1 MPSGGR
7 CDGECRNLAPR
18 SDLADAEALA
28 VPAPDG
34 RTIALFFTDGAY
46 HATDNQCRHLGFP
59 HLAGW
64 WDLGAEMQTG
74 SVVRGDHRHAATRRP
89 QRPSTTPRGSSM
101 ATDG

>member
-59 HLAGW
+59 HLAHLAEVLDEFGW
-64 WDLGAEMQTG
+64 DVAGQLVRNLVAKMLG
-74 SVVRGDHRHAATRRP
+74 RRP
-89 QRPSTTPRGSSM
+89 RSH
-101 ATDG
+101 